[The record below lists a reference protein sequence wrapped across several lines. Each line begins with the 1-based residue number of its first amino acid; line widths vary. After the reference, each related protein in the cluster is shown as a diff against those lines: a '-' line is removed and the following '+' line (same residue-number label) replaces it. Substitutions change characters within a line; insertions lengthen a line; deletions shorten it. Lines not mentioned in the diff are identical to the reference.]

1 MSSLTS
7 SERRGILV
15 VAALA
20 LLVTGVGAALSYC
33 GRPEKGDM
41 SAQVKILY
49 NSDSISGPEPADSV
63 RNKVNAR
70 KKGGKDGKTTT
81 KKESV
86 KKSFPKRS
94 FLDEPI

>member
-20 LLVTGVGAALSYC
+20 LLVTGAALSYC

-70 KKGGKDGKTTT
+70 KKGGKDGKKTT
-81 KKESV
+81 KKESE